1 MLEQQIIGKK
11 RIGLAFLLGMLAA
24 FGPLTIDMYL
34 PSFPDITRGLDTSAS
49 LVQLSLTACLLG
61 LAAGQLVVGPLS
73 DARGRKK
80 PLLLFIALYVVASF
94 ACAFAPNIYFL
105 IIGRFLQG
113 LTAAAGIVI
122 SRAVVR
128 DLFSGRELTKFF
140 SLLMLI
146 NGLFPIMAPVFG
158 AAVLLVPG
166 ATWNWVF
173 IVLGILGILI
183 LTAVSIKLKES
194 LPVEKRRP
202 SSIRETLRTFA
213 CLLKDRLFM
222 GLALTQGLMT
232 GGIFAYV
239 SGTPFVYQNIYEVSP
254 QMFSI
259 LFGVNGLG
267 IIFGTHL
274 VGRYAGIVPERV
286 FLRVG
291 LTISMIA
298 SGFLFVMTLI
308 GGPLISIVIPIFFF
322 VSMIGMVGTTSFALA
337 METKG
342 EQAGSASALLG
353 LLPFGIGAATAPLV
367 GIAGEET
374 AVPMG
379 LIIFVMSVGAFLS
392 FTFLARG
399 GRAVQEQ
406 Q

>member
-1 MLEQQIIGKK
+1 MEQQITGKK
-11 RIGLAFLLGMLAA
+11 RLGLAFLLGMLAA

-34 PSFPDITRGLDTSAS
+34 PSFPDITTGLNTSAS

-73 DARGRKK
+73 DSNGRKR
-80 PLLLFIALYVVASF
+80 PLILFIALYVVASLI
-94 ACAFAPNIYFL
+94 CAFAPNIYIL
-105 IIGRFLQG
+105 IIARFLQG
-113 LTAAAGIVI
+113 FTAAAGIVI

-128 DLFSGRELTKFF
+128 DLFDGHELTKFF

-173 IVLGILGILI
+173 VVLGILGLIIMILVI
-183 LTAVSIKLKES
+183 FKLQES

-202 SSIRETLRTFA
+202 SSIKSTLQTFGELFKDRTFI
-213 CLLKDRLFM
+213 
-222 GLALTQGLMT
+222 GLALTQGFMV

-254 QMFSI
+254 QTFSI
-259 LFGVNGLG
+259 LFGINGLG
-267 IIFGTHL
+267 IILGTHL
-274 VGRYAGIVPERV
+274 VGRYAGVIAERV
-286 FLRVG
+286 FLRIG
-291 LTISMIA
+291 LLIAVVA
-298 SGFLFVMTLI
+298 SGFLFIMTLFE
-308 GGPLISIVIPIFFF
+308 GPLFLIVIPIFFF

-337 METKG
+337 MEGKTEK
-342 EQAGSASALLG
+342 AGSASALLG
-353 LLPFGIGAATAPLV
+353 LLPFGIGALTAPLV
-367 GIAGEET
+367 GIAGEDT

-379 LIIFVMSVGAFLS
+379 LVIFIMSLLAFLS
-392 FTFLARG
+392 FTYLAKG
-399 GRAVQEQ
+399 GKNAEKQL
-406 Q
+406 